1 SFEAYTSRANS
12 RPQSG
17 LVLRL
22 EADASARVEVDAEAF
37 WHGSRSGC
45 RLAAS
50 LGELRSRDEWAAVSE
65 IFSAPRMRL
74 GHCHGSS
81 ETDVDFEWADPTP
94 GSDDWYLVKVL
105 QKNGQAAWSSPIW
118 CRSR

>member
-1 SFEAYTSRANS
+1 
-12 RPQSG
+12 